1 MTIHVTLV
9 GRKDLKGEVYRQLRA
24 AIRTGQLRPG
34 EQLTP
39 SRELARALA
48 VSRSTVVAAYDRLA
62 AEGFVISRAGAGT
75 IVCDGA
81 AHARPE
87 ARTKPYGVLRPR
99 SIWQSVDLPTAFA
112 RPARFD
118 FRTGLP
124 DTSLFPHATW
134 RKLVARALRSAERA
148 ETVYQNIAG
157 QGSLRRAIAR
167 HIGIARGVEAYS
179 DNIVVTAGT

>member
-1 MTIHVTLV
+1 MAIHVTLV
-9 GRKDLKGEVYRQLRA
+9 DRKDLKGEVYRQLRA

-87 ARTKPYGVLRPR
+87 ARTKPCGVLRPR
-99 SIWQSVDLPTAFA
+99 SIW
-112 RPARFD
+112 
-118 FRTGLP
+118 
-124 DTSLFPHATW
+124 
-134 RKLVARALRSAERA
+134 
-148 ETVYQNIAG
+148 
-157 QGSLRRAIAR
+157 
-167 HIGIARGVEAYS
+167 
-179 DNIVVTAGT
+179 

>member
-1 MTIHVTLV
+1 MAIHVTLV

-75 IVCDGA
+75 IMCDGA

-99 SIWQSVDLPTAFA
+99 SIWQSVDLP
-112 RPARFD
+112 
-118 FRTGLP
+118 
-124 DTSLFPHATW
+124 TW